1 MKLTQT
7 ELQRLL
13 ELVLDANMHNQS
25 LDLHETLLNKLS
37 VEFAKKTIEKDPI
50 VETKDA
56 IPSNYPEYKSY
67 KDSITYKIY
76 KAGDS
81 KFTSSTA
88 QTAKKLQVTESDLRV
103 LRNTEELR
111 KNLHYTTGRSP
122 RPTAIWYDLN
132 RTCIQVH
139 EVTWAEFSKP
149 GFDVQAN
156 TDRKVERAFERARRN
171 QKK

>member
-25 LDLHETLLNKLS
+25 LDLHETLLSKLS
-37 VEFAKKTIEKDPI
+37 VEFAKRTIEKDPI
-50 VETKDA
+50 VEEMK
-56 IPSNYPEYKSY
+56 P
-67 KDSITYKIY
+67 TYKV
-76 KAGDS
+76 GDF
-81 KFTSSTA
+81 KFDSSTA
-88 QTAKKLQVTESDLRV
+88 QTAKKLKVTESDLRV
-103 LRNTEELR
+103 LRNTKDLR
-111 KNLHYTTGRSP
+111 EGFHYTTGQSP

-132 RTCIQVH
+132 RTCIQLH

-156 TDRKVERAFERARRN
+156 TNRKVARAFERARKGI
-171 QKK
+171 KK